1 MEALTLHLVRP
12 LVAHPDD
19 VRVQAFEGD
28 AVTILE
34 TIVHPDDRVIFEDDG
49 GRTLRSICTV
59 ISAAAG
65 RRKATVELVEAFGS
79 HAAEE

>member
-1 MEALTLHLVRP
+1 MEALALHLIRP

-19 VRVQAFEGD
+19 VQIQAVEGD
-28 AVTILE
+28 AVTVLE
-34 TIVHPDDRVIFEDDG
+34 ALVHADDRALFEDDG

-65 RRKATVELVEAFGS
+65 RRKATVELVDAFGAS
-79 HAAEE
+79 AEE